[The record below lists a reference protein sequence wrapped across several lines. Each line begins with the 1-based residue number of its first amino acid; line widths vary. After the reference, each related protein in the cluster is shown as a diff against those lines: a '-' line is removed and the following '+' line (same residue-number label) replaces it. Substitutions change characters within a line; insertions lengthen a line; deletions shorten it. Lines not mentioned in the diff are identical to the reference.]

1 LDILHNTQ
9 FDKNLN
15 YIKTIIYITMETNG
29 LIQFIKKILTMKKCL
44 FFLTILAIWGC
55 ETNSSS
61 GGLTSPNIIQKVDFK
76 TIPVTYPE
84 VKKDETVDDYHGT
97 AIQDPYRWLEDDT
110 SDETAEWVTNQNKV
124 TFDYLDQI
132 PYREAI
138 KNRLKD
144 VWNFERF
151 GTPFKE
157 GGKYY
162 YFKND
167 GLQNQAVMYEQES
180 LDGASK
186 IVLNPNEFSDDGTTS
201 LGGINFN
208 KNGNLLAYQ
217 ISEGGSDWRTI
228 LIKDLKTGET
238 LKDKIEW
245 VKFSAISWFKDGF
258 FYSRYPQPEDGKELS
273 AKNEFHQVFYHK
285 IGTDQSEDV
294 LTYSDRANPLQNVYT
309 STTQDERFLILS
321 VVRSTSGNALFF
333 KDLTEKDSEFIPIWE
348 SFDNDFS
355 VVDNDGNKLLVMTN
369 YQAPNNRIISI
380 NTENPAEEN
389 WQVVIEESKDDAL
402 RGVQII
408 GGKII
413 ATYIH
418 NASSKI
424 QFHNLEG
431 KYESDLKLP
440 GIGTVGGFSGKK
452 EDSQAFFSFTS
463 FTRPTTIYSLDM
475 SAKKVAIFKAPK
487 VDFKSD
493 DYTTEQVWF
502 KSYDGTKVPMFLT
515 YKKGLKL
522 DGKRPTLLYGYGGFD
537 IPVLPSFRVAN
548 TVLLENGGIYAVAN
562 IRGGGEFGKKW
573 HKAGT
578 KENKQNVFNDFI
590 SAAEYLIAQ
599 NYTTQEKLAI
609 QGGSNGGLLVGAC
622 MTQRPDL
629 FKVAFPQVGVLDMLR
644 YHTFTI
650 GWAWATDYG
659 RSDDPEAFKYLIKY
673 SPLHNVKETAYPAT
687 MVTTADHDDR
697 VVPAHSFKFISEL
710 QSKHQGDNP
719 VVIRVETSA
728 GHGAGV
734 PTDKQIQTAADMSS
748 FMLYNMKEDVIYDLK
763 N

>member
-1 LDILHNTQ
+1 M
-9 FDKNLN
+9 KR
-15 YIKTIIYITMETNG
+15 G
-29 LIQFIKKILTMKKCL
+29 LI
-44 FFLTILAIWGC
+44 FLTILSIWSC
-55 ETNSSS
+55 ETNSNSRS
-61 GGLTSPNIIQKVDFK
+61 LTFPNVIQKIDFK
-76 TIPVTYPE
+76 KIPVTYPDI
-84 VKKDETVDDYHGT
+84 KKDETIDDYHGT
-97 AIQDPYRWLEDDT
+97 AIQDPYRWLEDDNSKET
-110 SDETAEWVTNQNKV
+110 SDWVTNQNKV
-124 TFDYLDQI
+124 TFNYLDQI
-132 PYREAI
+132 PYRKAI

-167 GLQNQAVMYEQES
+167 GLQNQAVLYEQET
-180 LDGASK
+180 LDSPSK
-186 IVLNPNEFSDDGTTS
+186 IALDPNSFSDDGTTS
-201 LGGINFN
+201 LGSLSFN
-208 KNGNLLAYQ
+208 KTGDLLAYQ

-228 LIKDLKTGET
+228 HVKDLNTGET
-238 LKDKIEW
+238 LEDKVNW

-258 FYSRYPQPEDGKELS
+258 FYSRYPEPEEGKELS
-273 AKNEFHQVFYHK
+273 AKNEFHQVYFHK
-285 IGTDQSEDV
+285 IGTDQAEDI

-309 STTQDERFLILS
+309 STTQDERYLILS
-321 VVRSTSGNALFF
+321 VVQSTSGNALYF
-333 KDLTEKDSEFIPIWE
+333 KNLNKPNAEFIPIWQ

-355 VVDNDGNKLLVMTN
+355 VADNDGNNLLVMTN

-380 NTENPAEEN
+380 DTENPEEEN
-389 WQVVIEESKDDAL
+389 WKIVIKESKNDAL
-402 RGVQII
+402 QGIKII

-418 NASSKI
+418 NASSKV
-424 QFHNLEG
+424 QLHNLDG
-431 KYESDLKLP
+431 VYESDLKLP
-440 GIGTVGGFSGKK
+440 GIGTVGGFNGKK
-452 EDSQAFFSFTS
+452 EDNQAFFSFTS
-463 FTRPTTIYSLDM
+463 FTRPTTVFSLDM
-475 SAKKVAIFKAPK
+475 PANKIAVFKAPK
-487 VDFKSD
+487 IDFKSD

-537 IPVLPSFRVAN
+537 IPVLPSFRVSN

-578 KENKQNVFNDFI
+578 LENKQNVFNDFI
-590 SAAEYLIAQ
+590 SAAEYLIAH
-599 NYTTQEKLAI
+599 NYTTQKKLAI

-629 FKVAFPQVGVLDMLR
+629 FQVAFPQVGVLDMLR

-673 SPLHNVKETAYPAT
+673 SPLHNVKETEYPAT

-710 QSKHQGDNP
+710 QNKHQGDNP
-719 VVIRVETSA
+719 VLIRVETSA

-748 FMLYNMKEDVIYDLK
+748 FMFYNMKEDVIYNFK

>member
-1 LDILHNTQ
+1 
-9 FDKNLN
+9 
-15 YIKTIIYITMETNG
+15 
-29 LIQFIKKILTMKKCL
+29 MKKSL
-44 FFLTILAIWGC
+44 LFLTILTILGC
-55 ETNSSS
+55 ETKSDS
-61 GGLTSPNIIQKVDFK
+61 GSLTSPNIIQKVDFK

-97 AIQDPYRWLEDDT
+97 AIQDPYRWLEDDNSNAT
-110 SDETAEWVTNQNKV
+110 TDWVTQQNKV
-124 TFDYLDQI
+124 TFGYLDKI
-132 PYREAI
+132 PYRESI
-138 KNRLKD
+138 KNRLKE

-167 GLQNQAVMYEQES
+167 GLQNQAVLYEQES
-180 LDGASK
+180 LDGPSK
-186 IVLNPNEFSDDGTTS
+186 ITLNPNEFSDDGTTS
-201 LGGINFN
+201 LSSLSFN
-208 KNGNLLAYQ
+208 KTGNLLAYQ
-217 ISEGGSDWRTI
+217 ISEGGSDWKSI
-228 LIKDLKTGET
+228 YIKDLKTGET
-238 LKDKIEW
+238 LKDKVNW
-245 VKFSAISWFKDGF
+245 VKFSDISWFNDGF
-258 FYSRYPQPEDGKELS
+258 FYSRYPEPKEGSELS

-294 LTYSDRANPLQNVYT
+294 LTYSDRANPLQSVFT
-309 STTQDERFLILS
+309 FTTQDERFLILS
-321 VVRSTSGNALFF
+321 VSRSTSGNALFF
-333 KDLTEKDSEFIPIWE
+333 KDLTKEDTEFIPIWE

-355 VVDNDGNKLLVMTN
+355 VADNDGNKLLVMTN

-380 NTENPAEEN
+380 DTDNPAEEN
-389 WQVVIEESKDDAL
+389 WKVMIEENKDDAL
-402 RGVQII
+402 QGLDII

-413 ATYIH
+413 ASYIH
-418 NASSKI
+418 DASSKI
-424 QFHNLEG
+424 KFFTLEG

-440 GIGTVGGFSGKK
+440 SIGSVGGFSGKK
-452 EDSQAFFSFTS
+452 DDNLAFFSFTS
-463 FTRPTTIYSLDM
+463 FTRPTTVYSLDM
-475 SAKKVAIFKAPK
+475 GAKKIDIFKAPK

-537 IPVLPSFRVAN
+537 IPVLPSFRVSN
-548 TVLLENGGIYAVAN
+548 TVLLENGGIFAVAN

-578 KENKQNVFNDFI
+578 LENKQNVFNDFI
-590 SAAEYLIAQ
+590 SAAEYLIAK

-644 YHTFTI
+644 YHKFTI

-673 SPLHNVKETAYPAT
+673 SPLHNIKETEYPAT

-710 QSKHQGDNP
+710 QNKHQGDNP
-719 VVIRVETSA
+719 VLIRVETSA

-734 PTDKQIQTAADMSS
+734 PTDKQIQSAADMTS

>member
-1 LDILHNTQ
+1 
-9 FDKNLN
+9 
-15 YIKTIIYITMETNG
+15 
-29 LIQFIKKILTMKKCL
+29 MKKYL
-44 FFLTILAIWGC
+44 LFLTVLAICSC
-55 ETNSSS
+55 ETNSDS
-61 GGLTSPNIIQKVDFK
+61 GSLTAPNEIQKTDFK
-76 TIPVTYPE
+76 TIPVTYPD
-84 VKKDETVDDYHGT
+84 VKKDETVEDYHGT
-97 AIQDPYRWLEDDT
+97 AIQDPYRWLEDDN
-110 SDETAEWVTNQNKV
+110 SKETAEWVTNQNKV

-138 KNRLKD
+138 KNRLKE

-167 GLQNQAVMYEQES
+167 GLQNQAVLYEQET

-186 IVLNPNEFSDDGTTS
+186 VALDPNNFSTDGTTS
-201 LGGINFN
+201 LGSLSFN
-208 KNGNLLAYQ
+208 KTGNLLAYQ

-228 LIKDLKTGET
+228 HVKDLKNGET
-238 LKDKIEW
+238 LKDKISW
-245 VKFSAISWFKDGF
+245 VKFSGISWFKDGF
-258 FYSRYPQPEDGKELS
+258 FYSRYPKPEDGKALS
-273 AKNEFHQVFYHK
+273 AKNEFHQVYYHK
-285 IGTDQSEDV
+285 IGTDQSDDV
-294 LTYSDRANPLQNVYT
+294 LTYSDRANPLQNVYA
-309 STTQDERFLILS
+309 STTQDERYLILS
-321 VVRSTSGNALFF
+321 VVQSTSGNALYF
-333 KDLTEKDSEFIPIWE
+333 KDLSKKESEIIPIWQ

-355 VVDNDGNKLLVMTN
+355 IADNDENKLLIMTN

-389 WQVVIEESKDDAL
+389 WKVVIEESKKDAL
-402 RGVQII
+402 QGIEII

-418 NASSKI
+418 NASSKV

-452 EDSQAFFSFTS
+452 EDNQAFFSFTS
-463 FTRPTTIYSLDM
+463 FTRPTTVYSLDM
-475 SAKKVAIFKAPK
+475 TAKKIAVFKAPK
-487 VDFKSD
+487 VDFESD

-537 IPVLPSFRVAN
+537 VPVLPSFRVSN

-578 KENKQNVFNDFI
+578 LENKQNVFNDFI

-629 FKVAFPQVGVLDMLR
+629 FQVAFPQVGVLDMLR

-673 SPLHNVKETAYPAT
+673 SPLHNIKETEYPAT

-748 FMLYNMKEDVIYDLK
+748 FMLFNMKEDVIYRK
-763 N
+763 

>member
-1 LDILHNTQ
+1 
-9 FDKNLN
+9 
-15 YIKTIIYITMETNG
+15 
-29 LIQFIKKILTMKKCL
+29 MKKCL
-44 FFLTILAIWGC
+44 LFLTVLAIWGC
-55 ETNSSS
+55 ETNSNSRS
-61 GGLTSPNIIQKVDFK
+61 LTSPNQIQKVDFK
-76 TIPVTYPE
+76 TIPVTYPD

-97 AIQDPYRWLEDDT
+97 AIQDPYRWLENDN
-110 SDETAEWVTNQNKV
+110 SKETAEWVTNQNKV

-132 PYREAI
+132 PYRETI
-138 KNRLKD
+138 KNRLKE

-167 GLQNQAVMYEQES
+167 GLQNQAVLYEQETLNGVS
-180 LDGASK
+180 KVALD
-186 IVLNPNEFSDDGTTS
+186 PNNFSADGTTS
-201 LGGINFN
+201 LGSLSFN
-208 KNGNLLAYQ
+208 KIGNLLAYQ

-228 LIKDLKTGET
+228 HVKDLKTGET
-238 LKDKIEW
+238 LKDKVNW
-245 VKFSAISWFKDGF
+245 VKFSGISWFKDGF
-258 FYSRYPQPEDGKELS
+258 FYSRYPEPEDGKELS

-285 IGTDQSEDV
+285 IGTDQSDDV
-294 LTYSDRANPLQNVYT
+294 LTYSDRANPLQNVYAT
-309 STTQDERFLILS
+309 TTQDERYLILS
-321 VVRSTSGNALFF
+321 LVQSTSGNALYF
-333 KDLTEKDSEFIPIWE
+333 KDLNKDDIEFIPIWQ

-355 VVDNDGNKLLVMTN
+355 VADNDENKLLVMTN

-380 NTENPAEEN
+380 DTENPAEKN
-389 WQVVIEESKDDAL
+389 WKVIIEESKDDAL
-402 RGVQII
+402 QGIEII

-418 NASSKI
+418 NASSKV

-463 FTRPTTIYSLDM
+463 FTRPTTVYSLDM
-475 SAKKVAIFKAPK
+475 VAKKIDIFKAPE

-537 IPVLPSFRVAN
+537 IPVLPSFRVSN

-578 KENKQNVFNDFI
+578 LDNKQNVFNDFI

-629 FKVAFPQVGVLDMLR
+629 FQVAFPQVGVLDMLR

-673 SPLHNVKETAYPAT
+673 SPLHNVKETEYPAT

-710 QSKHQGDNP
+710 QSKQQGDNP

-748 FMLYNMKEDVIYDLK
+748 FMLFNMKEDVIYDIK

>member
-1 LDILHNTQ
+1 
-9 FDKNLN
+9 
-15 YIKTIIYITMETNG
+15 
-29 LIQFIKKILTMKKCL
+29 MKKCL
-44 FFLTILAIWGC
+44 LFLTVLAIWGC
-55 ETNSSS
+55 ETNSNSRS
-61 GGLTSPNIIQKVDFK
+61 LTSPNQIQKVDFK
-76 TIPVTYPE
+76 TIPVTYPD

-97 AIQDPYRWLEDDT
+97 AIQDPYRWLENDN
-110 SDETAEWVTNQNKV
+110 SKETAEWVTNQNKV

-132 PYREAI
+132 PYRETI
-138 KNRLKD
+138 KNRLKE

-167 GLQNQAVMYEQES
+167 GLQNQAVLYEQETLNGVS
-180 LDGASK
+180 KVALD
-186 IVLNPNEFSDDGTTS
+186 PNNFSADGTTS
-201 LGGINFN
+201 LGSLSFN
-208 KNGNLLAYQ
+208 KIGNLLAYQ

-228 LIKDLKTGET
+228 HVKDLKTGEI
-238 LKDKIEW
+238 LKDKVNW
-245 VKFSAISWFKDGF
+245 VKFSGISWFKDGF
-258 FYSRYPQPEDGKELS
+258 FYSRYPEPEDGKELS

-285 IGTDQSEDV
+285 IGTDQSDDV
-294 LTYSDRANPLQNVYT
+294 LTYSDRANPLQNVYAT
-309 STTQDERFLILS
+309 TTQDERYLILS
-321 VVRSTSGNALFF
+321 LVQSTSGNALYF
-333 KDLTEKDSEFIPIWE
+333 KDLNKDDIEFIPIWQ

-355 VVDNDGNKLLVMTN
+355 VADNDENKLLVMTN

-380 NTENPAEEN
+380 DTENPAEKN
-389 WQVVIEESKDDAL
+389 WKVIIEESKDDAL
-402 RGVQII
+402 QGIEII

-418 NASSKI
+418 NASSKV

-463 FTRPTTIYSLDM
+463 FTRPTTVYSLDM
-475 SAKKVAIFKAPK
+475 VAKKIDIFKAPE

-537 IPVLPSFRVAN
+537 IPVLPSFRVSN

-578 KENKQNVFNDFI
+578 LDNKQNVFNDFI

-629 FKVAFPQVGVLDMLR
+629 FQVAFPQVGVLDMLR

-673 SPLHNVKETAYPAT
+673 SPLHNVKETEYPAT

-710 QSKHQGDNP
+710 QSKQQGDNP

-748 FMLYNMKEDVIYDLK
+748 FMLFNMKEDVIYDIK

>member
-1 LDILHNTQ
+1 M
-9 FDKNLN
+9 KR
-15 YIKTIIYITMETNG
+15 G
-29 LIQFIKKILTMKKCL
+29 LI
-44 FFLTILAIWGC
+44 FLTILSIWSC
-55 ETNSSS
+55 ETNSNSRS
-61 GGLTSPNIIQKVDFK
+61 LTFPNVIQKIDFK
-76 TIPVTYPE
+76 KIPVTYPDI
-84 VKKDETVDDYHGT
+84 KKDETIDDYHGT
-97 AIQDPYRWLEDDT
+97 AIQDPYRWLEDDNSKET
-110 SDETAEWVTNQNKV
+110 SDWVTNQNKV
-124 TFDYLDQI
+124 TFSYLDQI
-132 PYREAI
+132 PYRKAI

-167 GLQNQAVMYEQES
+167 GLQNQAVLYEQET
-180 LDGASK
+180 LDSPSK
-186 IVLNPNEFSDDGTTS
+186 IALDPNSFSDDGTTS
-201 LGGINFN
+201 LGSLSFN
-208 KNGNLLAYQ
+208 KTGDLLAYQ

-228 LIKDLKTGET
+228 HVKDLNTGET
-238 LKDKIEW
+238 LEDKVNW

-258 FYSRYPQPEDGKELS
+258 FYSRYPEPEEGKELS
-273 AKNEFHQVFYHK
+273 AKNEFHQVYFHK
-285 IGTDQSEDV
+285 IGTDQAEDI

-309 STTQDERFLILS
+309 STTQDERYLILS
-321 VVRSTSGNALFF
+321 VVQSTSGNALYF
-333 KDLTEKDSEFIPIWE
+333 KNLNKPNAEFIPIWQ

-355 VVDNDGNKLLVMTN
+355 VADNDGNNLLVMTN

-380 NTENPAEEN
+380 DTENPEEEN
-389 WQVVIEESKDDAL
+389 WKIVIKESKNDAL
-402 RGVQII
+402 QGIKII

-418 NASSKI
+418 NASSKV
-424 QFHNLEG
+424 QLHNLDG
-431 KYESDLKLP
+431 VYESDLKLP
-440 GIGTVGGFSGKK
+440 GIGTVGGFNGKK
-452 EDSQAFFSFTS
+452 EDNQAFFSFTS
-463 FTRPTTIYSLDM
+463 FTRPTTVFSLDM
-475 SAKKVAIFKAPK
+475 PANKIAVFKAPK
-487 VDFKSD
+487 IDFKSD

-537 IPVLPSFRVAN
+537 IPVLPSFRVSN

-578 KENKQNVFNDFI
+578 LENKQNVFNDFI
-590 SAAEYLIAQ
+590 SAAEYLIAH
-599 NYTTQEKLAI
+599 NYTTQKKLAI

-629 FKVAFPQVGVLDMLR
+629 FQVAFPQVGVLDMLR

-673 SPLHNVKETAYPAT
+673 SPLHNVKETEYPAT

-710 QSKHQGDNP
+710 QNKHQGDNP
-719 VVIRVETSA
+719 VLIRVETSA

-748 FMLYNMKEDVIYDLK
+748 FMFYNMKEDVIYNFK

>member
-1 LDILHNTQ
+1 M
-9 FDKNLN
+9 KR
-15 YIKTIIYITMETNG
+15 G
-29 LIQFIKKILTMKKCL
+29 LI
-44 FFLTILAIWGC
+44 FLTILSIWSC
-55 ETNSSS
+55 ETNSNSRS
-61 GGLTSPNIIQKVDFK
+61 LTFPNVIQKIDFK
-76 TIPVTYPE
+76 KIPVTYPDI
-84 VKKDETVDDYHGT
+84 KKDETIDDYHGT
-97 AIQDPYRWLEDDT
+97 AIQDPYRWLEDDNSKET
-110 SDETAEWVTNQNKV
+110 SDWVTNQNKV
-124 TFDYLDQI
+124 TFNYLDQI
-132 PYREAI
+132 PYRKAI

-167 GLQNQAVMYEQES
+167 GLQNQAVLYEQET
-180 LDGASK
+180 LDSPSK
-186 IVLNPNEFSDDGTTS
+186 IALDPNSFSDDGTTS
-201 LGGINFN
+201 LGSLSFN
-208 KNGNLLAYQ
+208 KTGDLLAYQ

-228 LIKDLKTGET
+228 HVKDLNTGET
-238 LKDKIEW
+238 LEDKVNW

-258 FYSRYPQPEDGKELS
+258 FYSRYPEPEEGKELS
-273 AKNEFHQVFYHK
+273 AKNEFHQVYFHK
-285 IGTDQSEDV
+285 IGTDQAEDI

-309 STTQDERFLILS
+309 STTQDERYLILS
-321 VVRSTSGNALFF
+321 VVQSTSGNALYF
-333 KDLTEKDSEFIPIWE
+333 KNLNKPNAEFIPIWQ

-355 VVDNDGNKLLVMTN
+355 VADNDGNNLLVMTN

-380 NTENPAEEN
+380 DTENPEEEN
-389 WQVVIEESKDDAL
+389 WKVVIKESKNDAL
-402 RGVQII
+402 QGIKII

-418 NASSKI
+418 NASSKV
-424 QFHNLEG
+424 QLHNLDG
-431 KYESDLKLP
+431 VYESDLKLP
-440 GIGTVGGFSGKK
+440 GIGTVGGFNGKK
-452 EDSQAFFSFTS
+452 EDNQAFFSFTS
-463 FTRPTTIYSLDM
+463 FTRPTTVFSLDM
-475 SAKKVAIFKAPK
+475 PANKIAVFKAPK
-487 VDFKSD
+487 IDFKSD

-537 IPVLPSFRVAN
+537 IPVLPSFRVSN

-578 KENKQNVFNDFI
+578 LENKQNVFNDFI
-590 SAAEYLIAQ
+590 SAAEYLIAH
-599 NYTTQEKLAI
+599 NYTTQKKLAI

-629 FKVAFPQVGVLDMLR
+629 FQVAFPQVGVLDMLR

-673 SPLHNVKETAYPAT
+673 SPLHNVKETEYPAT

-710 QSKHQGDNP
+710 QNKHQGDNP

-748 FMLYNMKEDVIYDLK
+748 FMFYNMKEDVIYNFK

>member
-1 LDILHNTQ
+1 
-9 FDKNLN
+9 
-15 YIKTIIYITMETNG
+15 
-29 LIQFIKKILTMKKCL
+29 MKKCL
-44 FFLTILAIWGC
+44 LFLTVLAIWGC
-55 ETNSSS
+55 ETNSNSRS
-61 GGLTSPNIIQKVDFK
+61 LTSPNQIQKVDFK
-76 TIPVTYPE
+76 TIPVTYPD

-97 AIQDPYRWLEDDT
+97 AIQDPYRWLENDN
-110 SDETAEWVTNQNKV
+110 SKETAEWVTNQNKV

-132 PYREAI
+132 PYRETI
-138 KNRLKD
+138 KNRLKE

-167 GLQNQAVMYEQES
+167 GLQNQAVLYEQETLNGVS
-180 LDGASK
+180 KVALD
-186 IVLNPNEFSDDGTTS
+186 PNNFSADGTTS
-201 LGGINFN
+201 LGSLSFN
-208 KNGNLLAYQ
+208 KIGNLLAYQ

-228 LIKDLKTGET
+228 HVKDLKTGET
-238 LKDKIEW
+238 LKDKVNW
-245 VKFSAISWFKDGF
+245 VKFSGISWFKDGF
-258 FYSRYPQPEDGKELS
+258 FYSRYPEPEDGKALS

-285 IGTDQSEDV
+285 IGTDQSDDV
-294 LTYSDRANPLQNVYT
+294 LTYSDRANPLQNVYAT
-309 STTQDERFLILS
+309 TTQDERYLILS
-321 VVRSTSGNALFF
+321 LVQSTSGNALYF
-333 KDLTEKDSEFIPIWE
+333 KDLNKDDIEFIPIWQ

-355 VVDNDGNKLLVMTN
+355 VADNDENKLLVMTN

-380 NTENPAEEN
+380 DTENPAEKN
-389 WQVVIEESKDDAL
+389 WKVIIEESKDDAL
-402 RGVQII
+402 QGIEII

-418 NASSKI
+418 NASSKV

-463 FTRPTTIYSLDM
+463 FTRPTTVYSLDM
-475 SAKKVAIFKAPK
+475 VAKKIDIFKAPE

-537 IPVLPSFRVAN
+537 IPVLPSFRVSN

-578 KENKQNVFNDFI
+578 LDNKQNVFNDFI

-629 FKVAFPQVGVLDMLR
+629 FQVAFPQVGVLDMLR

-673 SPLHNVKETAYPAT
+673 SPLHNVKETEYPAT

-710 QSKHQGDNP
+710 QSKQQGDNP

-748 FMLYNMKEDVIYDLK
+748 FMLFNMKEDVIYDIE

>member
-1 LDILHNTQ
+1 M
-9 FDKNLN
+9 KR
-15 YIKTIIYITMETNG
+15 G
-29 LIQFIKKILTMKKCL
+29 LI
-44 FFLTILAIWGC
+44 FLTILSIWSC
-55 ETNSSS
+55 ETNSNSRS
-61 GGLTSPNIIQKVDFK
+61 LTFPNVIQKIDFK
-76 TIPVTYPE
+76 KIPVTYPDI
-84 VKKDETVDDYHGT
+84 KKDETIDDYHGT
-97 AIQDPYRWLEDDT
+97 AIQDPYRWLEDDNSKET
-110 SDETAEWVTNQNKV
+110 SDWVTNQNKV
-124 TFDYLDQI
+124 TFNYLDQI
-132 PYREAI
+132 PYRKAI

-167 GLQNQAVMYEQES
+167 GLQNQAVLYEQET
-180 LDGASK
+180 LDSPSK
-186 IVLNPNEFSDDGTTS
+186 IALDPNSFSDDGTTS
-201 LGGINFN
+201 LGSLSFN
-208 KNGNLLAYQ
+208 KTGDLLAYQ

-228 LIKDLKTGET
+228 HVKDLNTGET
-238 LKDKIEW
+238 LEDKVNW

-258 FYSRYPQPEDGKELS
+258 FYSRYPEPEEGKELS
-273 AKNEFHQVFYHK
+273 AKNEFHQVYFHK
-285 IGTDQSEDV
+285 IGTDQAEDI

-309 STTQDERFLILS
+309 STTQDERYLILS
-321 VVRSTSGNALFF
+321 VVQSTSGNALYF
-333 KDLTEKDSEFIPIWE
+333 KDLNKPNAEFIPIWQ

-355 VVDNDGNKLLVMTN
+355 VADNDGNNLLVMTN

-380 NTENPAEEN
+380 DTENPEEEN
-389 WQVVIEESKDDAL
+389 WKIVIKESKNDAL
-402 RGVQII
+402 QGIKII

-418 NASSKI
+418 NASSKV
-424 QFHNLEG
+424 QLHNLDG
-431 KYESDLKLP
+431 VYESDLKLP
-440 GIGTVGGFSGKK
+440 GIGTVGGFNGKK
-452 EDSQAFFSFTS
+452 EDNQAFFSFTS
-463 FTRPTTIYSLDM
+463 FTRPTTVFSLDM
-475 SAKKVAIFKAPK
+475 PANKIAVFKAPK
-487 VDFKSD
+487 IDFKSD

-537 IPVLPSFRVAN
+537 IPVLPSFRVSN

-578 KENKQNVFNDFI
+578 LENKQNVFNDFI
-590 SAAEYLIAQ
+590 SAAEYLIAH
-599 NYTTQEKLAI
+599 NYTTQKKLAI

-629 FKVAFPQVGVLDMLR
+629 FQVAFPQVGVLDMLR

-673 SPLHNVKETAYPAT
+673 SPLHNVKETEYPAT

-710 QSKHQGDNP
+710 QNKHQGDNP

-748 FMLYNMKEDVIYDLK
+748 FMFYNMKEDVIYNFK

>member
-1 LDILHNTQ
+1 M
-9 FDKNLN
+9 KR
-15 YIKTIIYITMETNG
+15 G
-29 LIQFIKKILTMKKCL
+29 LI
-44 FFLTILAIWGC
+44 FLTILSIWSC
-55 ETNSSS
+55 ETNSNSRS
-61 GGLTSPNIIQKVDFK
+61 LTFPNVIQKIDFK
-76 TIPVTYPE
+76 KIPVTYPDI
-84 VKKDETVDDYHGT
+84 KKDETIDDYHGT
-97 AIQDPYRWLEDDT
+97 AIQDPYRWLEDDNSKET
-110 SDETAEWVTNQNKV
+110 SDWVTNQNKV
-124 TFDYLDQI
+124 TFNYLDQI
-132 PYREAI
+132 PYRKAI

-167 GLQNQAVMYEQES
+167 GLQNQAVLYEQET
-180 LDGASK
+180 LDSPSK
-186 IVLNPNEFSDDGTTS
+186 IALDPNSFSDDGTTS
-201 LGGINFN
+201 LGSLSFN
-208 KNGNLLAYQ
+208 KTGDLLAYQ

-228 LIKDLKTGET
+228 HVKDLNTGET
-238 LKDKIEW
+238 LEDKVNW

-258 FYSRYPQPEDGKELS
+258 FYSRYPEPEEGKELS
-273 AKNEFHQVFYHK
+273 AKNEFHQVYFHK
-285 IGTDQSEDV
+285 IGTDQAEDI

-309 STTQDERFLILS
+309 STTQDERYLILS
-321 VVRSTSGNALFF
+321 VVQSTSGNALYF
-333 KDLTEKDSEFIPIWE
+333 KDLNKPNAEFIPIWQ

-355 VVDNDGNKLLVMTN
+355 VADNDGNNLLVMTN

-380 NTENPAEEN
+380 DTENPEEEN
-389 WQVVIEESKDDAL
+389 WKVVIKESKNDAL
-402 RGVQII
+402 QGIKII

-418 NASSKI
+418 NASSKV
-424 QFHNLEG
+424 QLHNLDG
-431 KYESDLKLP
+431 VYESDLKLP
-440 GIGTVGGFSGKK
+440 GIGTVGGFNGKK
-452 EDSQAFFSFTS
+452 EDNQAFFSFTS
-463 FTRPTTIYSLDM
+463 FTRPTTVFSLDM
-475 SAKKVAIFKAPK
+475 PANKIAVFKAPK
-487 VDFKSD
+487 IDFKSD
-493 DYTTEQVWF
+493 DYITDQVWF

-537 IPVLPSFRVAN
+537 IPVLPSFRVSN

-578 KENKQNVFNDFI
+578 LENKQNVFNDFI
-590 SAAEYLIAQ
+590 SAAEYLIAH
-599 NYTTQEKLAI
+599 NYTTQKKLAI

-629 FKVAFPQVGVLDMLR
+629 FQVAFPQVGVLDMLR

-673 SPLHNVKETAYPAT
+673 SPLHNVKETEYPAT

-710 QSKHQGDNP
+710 QNKHQGDNP
-719 VVIRVETSA
+719 VLIRVETSA

-748 FMLYNMKEDVIYDLK
+748 FMFYNMKEDVIYNFK

>member
-1 LDILHNTQ
+1 M
-9 FDKNLN
+9 KR
-15 YIKTIIYITMETNG
+15 G
-29 LIQFIKKILTMKKCL
+29 LI
-44 FFLTILAIWGC
+44 FLTILSIWSC
-55 ETNSSS
+55 ETNSNSRS
-61 GGLTSPNIIQKVDFK
+61 LTFPNVIQKIDFK
-76 TIPVTYPE
+76 KIPVTYPDI
-84 VKKDETVDDYHGT
+84 KKDETIDDYHGT
-97 AIQDPYRWLEDDT
+97 AIQDPYRWLEDDNSKET
-110 SDETAEWVTNQNKV
+110 SDWVTNQNKV
-124 TFDYLDQI
+124 TFSYLDQI
-132 PYREAI
+132 PYRKAI

-167 GLQNQAVMYEQES
+167 GLQNQAVLYEQET
-180 LDGASK
+180 LDSPSK
-186 IVLNPNEFSDDGTTS
+186 IALDPNSFSDDGTTS
-201 LGGINFN
+201 LGSLSFN
-208 KNGNLLAYQ
+208 KTGDLLAYQ

-228 LIKDLKTGET
+228 HVKDLNTGET
-238 LKDKIEW
+238 LEDKVNW

-258 FYSRYPQPEDGKELS
+258 FYSRYPEPEEGKELS
-273 AKNEFHQVFYHK
+273 AKNEFHQVYFHK
-285 IGTDQSEDV
+285 IGTDQAEDI

-309 STTQDERFLILS
+309 STTQDERYLILS
-321 VVRSTSGNALFF
+321 VVQSTSGNALYF
-333 KDLTEKDSEFIPIWE
+333 KNLNKPNAEFIPIWQ

-355 VVDNDGNKLLVMTN
+355 VADNDGNNLLVMTN

-380 NTENPAEEN
+380 DTENPEEEN
-389 WQVVIEESKDDAL
+389 WKIVIKESKNDAL
-402 RGVQII
+402 QGIKII

-418 NASSKI
+418 NASSKV
-424 QFHNLEG
+424 QLHNLDG
-431 KYESDLKLP
+431 VYESDLKLP
-440 GIGTVGGFSGKK
+440 GIGTVGGFNGKK
-452 EDSQAFFSFTS
+452 EDNQAFFSFTS
-463 FTRPTTIYSLDM
+463 FTRPTTVFSLDM
-475 SAKKVAIFKAPK
+475 PANKIAVFKAPK
-487 VDFKSD
+487 IDFKSD

-537 IPVLPSFRVAN
+537 IPVLPSFRVSN

-578 KENKQNVFNDFI
+578 LENKQNVFNDFI
-590 SAAEYLIAQ
+590 SAAEYLIAH
-599 NYTTQEKLAI
+599 NYTTQKKLAI

-629 FKVAFPQVGVLDMLR
+629 FQVAFPQVGVLDMLR

-673 SPLHNVKETAYPAT
+673 SPLHNVKETEYPAT

-710 QSKHQGDNP
+710 QNKHQGDNP

-748 FMLYNMKEDVIYDLK
+748 FMFYNMKEDVIYNFK

>member
-1 LDILHNTQ
+1 
-9 FDKNLN
+9 
-15 YIKTIIYITMETNG
+15 
-29 LIQFIKKILTMKKCL
+29 MKKYL
-44 FFLTILAIWGC
+44 LFLTVLTIWGC
-55 ETNSSS
+55 ETNSNS
-61 GGLTSPNIIQKVDFK
+61 GSLTSPNKIQKVDFK
-76 TIPVTYPE
+76 TIPVTYPD

-97 AIQDPYRWLEDDT
+97 AIQDPYRWLEDDNSKET
-110 SDETAEWVTNQNKV
+110 SEWVTNQNKV

-138 KNRLKD
+138 KKRLKD

-162 YFKND
+162 YFKNN
-167 GLQNQAVMYEQES
+167 GLQNQSVLYEQET
-180 LDGASK
+180 LNGVSK
-186 IVLNPNEFSDDGTTS
+186 IVLDPNNFSADGTTS
-201 LGGINFN
+201 LASLSFN
-208 KNGNLLAYQ
+208 KTGNLLAYQ

-228 LIKDLKTGET
+228 HVKDLKTGET
-238 LKDKIEW
+238 LKDKVNW
-245 VKFSAISWFKDGF
+245 VKFSGISWFKEGF
-258 FYSRYPQPEDGKELS
+258 FYSRYPEPEDGKELS
-273 AKNEFHQVFYHK
+273 AKNEFHQIYYHK
-285 IGTDQSEDV
+285 VGTDQSEDI
-294 LTYSDRANPLQNVYT
+294 LTYSDRANPLQNVYA
-309 STTQDERFLILS
+309 STTQDEQYLILS
-321 VVRSTSGNALFF
+321 VVQSTSGNALYF
-333 KDLTEKDSEFIPIWE
+333 KDLNKDDSEFIPIWQ
-348 SFDNDFS
+348 SFNNDFS
-355 VVDNDGNKLLVMTN
+355 VADNDGSKLLVMTN

-380 NTENPAEEN
+380 DTENPDEKN
-389 WQVVIEESKDDAL
+389 WKVVIEESKDDAL
-402 RGVQII
+402 QGIEII
-408 GGKII
+408 GEKII

-418 NASSKI
+418 NASSKV
-424 QFHNLEG
+424 QFHSLEG

-463 FTRPTTIYSLDM
+463 FTRPTTVYSLDM
-475 SAKKVAIFKAPK
+475 AAKKIDIFKAPK
-487 VDFKSD
+487 VNFKSD

-537 IPVLPSFRVAN
+537 IPVLPSFRVSN

-578 KENKQNVFNDFI
+578 LENKQNVFNDFI

-629 FKVAFPQVGVLDMLR
+629 FQVAFPQVGVLDMLR

-673 SPLHNVKETAYPAT
+673 SPLHNVKEMEYPAT

-719 VVIRVETSA
+719 VLIRVETSA

-734 PTDKQIQTAADMSS
+734 PTDKQIQSAADMSS
-748 FMLYNMKEDVIYDLK
+748 FMLFNMKEDVIYDLK

>member
-1 LDILHNTQ
+1 
-9 FDKNLN
+9 
-15 YIKTIIYITMETNG
+15 
-29 LIQFIKKILTMKKCL
+29 MKKCL
-44 FFLTILAIWGC
+44 LFFTALAIWGC
-55 ETNSSS
+55 ETNSNS
-61 GGLTSPNIIQKVDFK
+61 GGLTSANEIQKVDFK
-76 TIPVTYPE
+76 TIPVTYPD
-84 VKKDETVDDYHGT
+84 VKRDETVDDYHGT
-97 AIQDPYRWLEDDT
+97 AIQDPYRWLEDDNSKET
-110 SDETAEWVTNQNKV
+110 SDWVTNQNKV

-138 KNRLKD
+138 KSRLKD

-167 GLQNQAVMYEQES
+167 GLQNQAVLYEQETLNGVS
-180 LDGASK
+180 KVALD
-186 IVLNPNEFSDDGTTS
+186 PNNFSDDGTTS
-201 LGGINFN
+201 LGSLSFN
-208 KNGNLLAYQ
+208 KIGNLLAYQ

-228 LIKDLKTGET
+228 HVKDLRTGET
-238 LKDKIEW
+238 LKDKVNW
-245 VKFSAISWFKDGF
+245 VKFSGISWFKDGF
-258 FYSRYPQPEDGKELS
+258 FYSRYPEPEDGKELS
-273 AKNEFHQVFYHK
+273 AKNEFHQVYYHK
-285 IGTDQSEDV
+285 IGTDQSEDI

-309 STTQDERFLILS
+309 STTQDERYLILS
-321 VVRSTSGNALFF
+321 LVQSTSGNALYF
-333 KDLTEKDSEFIPIWE
+333 KDLSKTDSEFIPIWQ

-355 VVDNDGNKLLVMTN
+355 VADNDENKLLVMTN
-369 YQAPNNRIISI
+369 YQAPNNRIIAI
-380 NTENPAEEN
+380 DTENPAEEN
-389 WQVVIEESKDDAL
+389 WKVVIEESKKDAL
-402 RGVQII
+402 QGIEII
-408 GGKII
+408 GEKII

-418 NASSKI
+418 NASSKV

-452 EDSQAFFSFTS
+452 EDTQAFFSFTS
-463 FTRPTTIYSLDM
+463 FTRPTTVYSLDM
-475 SAKKVAIFKAPK
+475 AAKKIDIFKAPK

-537 IPVLPSFRVAN
+537 IPVLPSFRVSN

-578 KENKQNVFNDFI
+578 LENKQNVFNDFI

-629 FKVAFPQVGVLDMLR
+629 FQVAFPQVGVLDMLR

-673 SPLHNVKETAYPAT
+673 SPLHNVKEMEYPAT

-748 FMLYNMKEDVIYDLK
+748 FMLFNMKEDVIYDLK